1 MMKIKIEIELDTIRD
16 REELEELMMLIDSVR
31 NKEYE
36 EYEENDD

>member
-1 MMKIKIEIELDTIRD
+1 MKIKIEIELDTIRD

-31 NKEYE
+31 NKEYQ

>member
-1 MMKIKIEIELDTIRD
+1 MKIKIEIELDTIRD

-31 NKEYE
+31 NKEYN